1 MDRIETARR
10 FRKADTRAET
20 ILWEMLRGRRLGGFK
35 FRRQVPIDRY
45 FADFVCLEC
54 NLIVELDGPSHLE
67 SAEQD
72 AVRTRR
78 LEALG
83 YLVIRVRNQHLYETR
98 TGVADAIPAALKL
111 ARP

>member
-1 MDRIETARR
+1 MDRIEIARR
-10 FRKADTRAET
+10 FRRADTRAET

-45 FADFVCLEC
+45 FADFVCLDAR
-54 NLIVELDGPSHLE
+54 LIVELDGPSHH
-67 SAEQD
+67 AAVEQD
-72 AVRTRR
+72 AVRIRR
-78 LEALG
+78 LEVLG

-98 TGVADAIPAALKL
+98 TGVADAILAALKL